1 MANLTNPE
9 DSVEGTELNSA
20 GVVEDAL
27 LEESALENGD
37 SLLSVLTNLN
47 QNMDHMAASL
57 SAMGE
62 AFAALSKQRPAKRH
76 ARSVN
81 LDPLK
86 GKMKKS
92 RVAVSGT
99 EETSSESDD
108 ADVHELLAT
117 NAENDSEGAKTSS
130 ANSQDSCKNEGEDEL
145 IKQLALDFS
154 KDGKVSRPI
163 SKQLA
168 EIINKRWA
176 SKLGENKVKETVE
189 KYDRP
194 ENCENLV
201 APKVNPEIWEKLTHY
216 GKKQDLRLAAIQNM
230 IVKVGAIIAQST
242 QKLMEFRSQGAQGG
256 KLDTGALLT
265 AQIDLLGHTNYEL
278 SLRRREAIKPNLNKE
293 YGSLCSSQT
302 PVTTLLF
309 GDELQSQLTA
319 IRASNR
325 ISHTAVHN
333 SFKSSTKPPYRQ
345 KQSHNGRST
354 KALRH
359 FVIFEYLRQIS
370 FLISTIL
377 RPPPFSMLNFLSL
390 EFASFL

>member
-1 MANLTNPE
+1 MANSTNLQDP
-9 DSVEGTELNSA
+9 DEGTELNSTEEA
-20 GVVEDAL
+20 EDDL
-27 LEESALENGD
+27 LEEPALENSD
-37 SLLSVLTNLN
+37 SLSSVLTNLN
-47 QNMDHMAASL
+47 RNMDHMAGSL

-62 AFAALSKQRPAKRH
+62 AFAALSKQRPAKRD
-76 ARSVN
+76 ARSGN
-81 LDPLK
+81 LDPLN
-86 GKMKKS
+86 GKTKKS
-92 RVAVSGT
+92 RVAVSDIG
-99 EETSSESDD
+99 ETGSESDD
-108 ADVHELLAT
+108 ADVHELLVT

-145 IKQLALDFS
+145 LKKLALHFS
-154 KDGKVSRPI
+154 KDDKVSRPI

-194 ENCENLV
+194 ENCEKLV

-216 GKKQDLRLAAIQNM
+216 GKKQDLRLSAIQNM
-230 IVKVGAIIAQST
+230 IVKVGAIIVQTT
-242 QKLMEFRSQGAQGG
+242 QKLMDFRGQGAQGG

-265 AQIDLLGHTNYEL
+265 AQIDAMALLGHTNYEL
-278 SLRRREAIKPNLNKE
+278 SLRRREAIKPNLNKGH
-293 YGSLCSSQT
+293 GSLCSSQT

-333 SFKSSTKPPYRQ
+333 SSKSSTKPPYRQ
-345 KQSHNGRST
+345 KQNQPFLGKGTSSPGGNHRKPGR
-354 KALRH
+354 KRRKPARNKH
-359 FVIFEYLRQIS
+359 R
-370 FLISTIL
+370 
-377 RPPPFSMLNFLSL
+377 
-390 EFASFL
+390 

>member
-1 MANLTNPE
+1 MMTNTTNPE
-9 DSVEGTELNSA
+9 DSVEGKDIYSTEA
-20 GVVEDAL
+20 VEDAL
-27 LEESALENGD
+27 LEESALENSD

-47 QNMDHMAASL
+47 QNMDHMAGSL

-62 AFAALSKQRPAKRH
+62 AFAALSKQRPTKRD
-76 ARSVN
+76 ARSGN

-86 GKMKKS
+86 GKTKKT
-92 RVAVSGT
+92 RIAVSDT
-99 EETSSESDD
+99 EESDSDD

-117 NAENDSEGAKTSS
+117 NAENDSAEGAKTSS

-145 IKQLALDFS
+145 LKKLALDFT
-154 KDGKVSRPI
+154 KDDKVSRPI

-194 ENCENLV
+194 ENCERLV
-201 APKVNPEIWEKLTHY
+201 APKVNPEIWEKITHY
-216 GKKQDLRLAAIQNM
+216 GKKQDLRLSAIQNM

-242 QKLMEFRSQGAQGG
+242 QKLMKFRGQVDQGG
-256 KLDTGALLT
+256 KLDTGMLLT
-265 AQIDLLGHTNYEL
+265 AQIDAIALLGHTNYEL

-325 ISHTAVHN
+325 ISQTAVHN
-333 SFKSSTKPPYRQ
+333 SSKSSTKPPYRQ
-345 KQSHNGRST
+345 KQHQPFLG
-354 KALRH
+354 KGH
-359 FVIFEYLRQIS
+359 FQSRWKPQKNWKKKEETS
-370 FLISTIL
+370 KK
-377 RPPPFSMLNFLSL
+377 
-390 EFASFL
+390 

>member
-1 MANLTNPE
+1 MAKSTNLE
-9 DSVEGTELNSA
+9 DPVEGTALNSTEA
-20 GVVEDAL
+20 VEDAL
-27 LEESALENGD
+27 LEESALENSD

-47 QNMDHMAASL
+47 QNMDRMAGSL
-57 SAMGE
+57 TAMGE
-62 AFAALSKQRPAKRH
+62 AFAVLSKQRPAKRD
-76 ARSVN
+76 ARSGN
-81 LDPLK
+81 LDSSK
-86 GKMKKS
+86 GKTKQS
-92 RVAVSGT
+92 RIAVSDT
-99 EETSSESDD
+99 EDISSESDD

-130 ANSQDSCKNEGEDEL
+130 ANSQDSCKNEGEDDL
-145 IKQLALDFS
+145 LKKLALDFS
-154 KDGKVSRPI
+154 TNDNVSRPI
-163 SKQLA
+163 SQQLA

-189 KYDRP
+189 KYYRP
-194 ENCENLV
+194 ENCEKLV

-216 GKKQDLRLAAIQNM
+216 GKKWDLRLSAIQNM

-242 QKLMEFRSQGAQGG
+242 QKLMEFRGQGAHGG

-265 AQIDLLGHTNYEL
+265 AQIDAIALLGHTNYEL

-302 PVTTLLF
+302 PVSTLLL

-333 SFKSSTKPPYRQ
+333 SSKSSTKPPYRPKQNQPFLGKGHFQSGWKPQ
-345 KQSHNGRST
+345 KTWKRKEETS
-354 KALRH
+354 KK
-359 FVIFEYLRQIS
+359 
-370 FLISTIL
+370 
-377 RPPPFSMLNFLSL
+377 
-390 EFASFL
+390 